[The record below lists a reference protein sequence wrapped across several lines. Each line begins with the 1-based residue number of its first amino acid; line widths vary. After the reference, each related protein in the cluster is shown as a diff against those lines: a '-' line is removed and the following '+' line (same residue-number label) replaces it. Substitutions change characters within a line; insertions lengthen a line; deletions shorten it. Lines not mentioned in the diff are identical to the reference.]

1 MSRTMKALL
10 AAAALL
16 AISINVQAEEG
27 KGQMKS
33 DAQAINQACKND
45 AANTGCGGEVVG
57 KGLLKCMHTYKQ
69 SHKDYKFSAGCRDA
83 MKQMKEDREEM
94 KGGKKG

>member
-10 AAAALL
+10 ATAALL

-27 KGQMKS
+27 KGQMKA

-57 KGLLKCMHTYKQ
+57 KGLLKCMHAYKQ
-69 SHKDYKFSAGCRDA
+69 SHKDYKFSEGCRDA